1 MACPSPAESDVV
13 YANVRHHAVVECA
26 VLGREGLVVRI
37 VRGLS
42 LDSTMADTSR
52 TAYERP
58 LSVHNNNSANRGR
71 LHFGTPMNRPRR
83 KSSLLLDAIGLG
95 AVCLVATAL
104 PFAPAAQEIDNRP
117 IYYVMVKSLEDA
129 FQTYNAALA
138 EDLKARETVLTK
150 HHESERVRVVEELAS
165 LEAERSRREAA
176 FNSAREAL
184 NRQID
189 AVNDRI
195 AARDGRINEERRI
208 QKHHAPRFANDPR
221 IKTLKEGVVTRLTEL
236 EAIRTRYLDDLAAIG
251 EARAALTRQFEE
263 YMSAGDPLAL
273 EIRSL
278 DEDWQR
284 FAEGERRKLK
294 QLADAYA
301 VDYAAYDKW
310 LEAERGVLEEMG
322 AGVALALE
330 TDREQRALHGETE
343 ATLRKLIDEYNALV
357 EMHNKAGAEDP
368 QRDARAREFANLE
381 ERIAKLQGIL
391 AQAREAVLTVHDEL
405 AEKNKEF
412 NEHYERFIAAKRER
426 DRALAVDLAELNASR
441 LSVETAI
448 DARRQK
454 VDAQIRSL
462 EAQISAE
469 LRDSRSELETSDAAM
484 TAAFGRN
491 HEGLDTAITRVVEA
505 NDDGL
510 LYTPAGTARF
520 DLSRPQTANV
530 YKAAEQL
537 DADRRRID
545 ARIAAIEE
553 SEGGAQTTST
563 GQSPAAGALEQERAA
578 LGAERQQLLEAFS
591 TFARQMQTRSGA
603 LDGRLRTI
611 DARFGDERTWLGEF
625 YSARAG
631 VTRSEMQAV
640 QQVLV
645 AAVKGLPGGA
655 SRSSDSRNEH
665 GRLVA
670 GLADKAGRMNGPVDA
685 SLLAP
690 HALMDHIDSRGPGG
704 GAAARDDAWRDFA
717 SRKVTASRELTGA
730 DKAALAAA
738 WLAQLRGQADFMDVA
753 HALDTSGAVVD
764 GSKALASL
772 FVAGVLDYAT
782 VVEQQLAGGGVGI
795 QVGILGRA
803 YQLDAAGSLE
813 RLPRG

>member
-1 MACPSPAESDVV
+1 
-13 YANVRHHAVVECA
+13 
-26 VLGREGLVVRI
+26 
-37 VRGLS
+37 
-42 LDSTMADTSR
+42 
-52 TAYERP
+52 
-58 LSVHNNNSANRGR
+58 
-71 LHFGTPMNRPRR
+71 MNRPRR
-83 KSSLLLDAIGLG
+83 KSSLSLDAIGLG
-95 AVCLVATAL
+95 VVCLVATAL

-138 EDLKARETVLTK
+138 EDLKTRETALTK
-150 HHESERVRVVEELAS
+150 HHDSERVRVVDELAS
-165 LEAERSRREAA
+165 LEAERSRREVA

-189 AVNDRI
+189 AVNERI

-208 QKHHAPRFANDPR
+208 QKDHAPRFTDDPR
-221 IKTLKEGVVTRLTEL
+221 IKALKEGVATRLTEL
-236 EAIRTRYLDDLAAIG
+236 EAIRKRYLDDLAATR

-263 YMSAGDPLAL
+263 FMSAGDPLAL
-273 EIRSL
+273 EIRAL
-278 DEDWQR
+278 DEDWRR

-301 VDYAAYDKW
+301 VDYAAYDEW

-322 AGVALALE
+322 AGVARALE

-343 ATLRKLIDEYNALV
+343 TMLRELIDEYNALV

-368 QRDARAREFANLE
+368 LRDARAREFANLE
-381 ERIAKLQGIL
+381 ERIAKLQRIL
-391 AQAREAVLTVHDEL
+391 AQAREAVLTVHEEL
-405 AEKNKEF
+405 AERYKEF
-412 NEHYERFIAAKRER
+412 NEHYERFIANKRGR
-426 DRALAVDLAELNASR
+426 DRALAADLAELNASR

-448 DARRQK
+448 DVRRQK

-462 EAQISAE
+462 EAHISGE
-469 LRDSRSELETSDAAM
+469 LRDSRADLETSNAAM

-510 LYTPAGTARF
+510 LYTAAGTARF

-537 DADRRRID
+537 DAGRRRID
-545 ARIAAIEE
+545 ARIAAMEE
-553 SEGGAQTTST
+553 SEGGARAAPT
-563 GQSPAAGALEQERAA
+563 GQSPAAGTLEQERAA
-578 LGAERQQLLEAFS
+578 LGTERQQLLEAFA
-591 TFARQMQTRSGA
+591 TFARQMQTRAGD
-603 LDGRLRTI
+603 LDGQLRTI
-611 DARFGDERTWLGEF
+611 DARFGDERALLGEF
-625 YSARAG
+625 YSTRAG

-655 SRSSDSRNEH
+655 SRSSNH
-665 GRLVA
+665 AHLVA
-670 GLADKAGRMNGPVDA
+670 DLADKARRMHKPVDA

-704 GAAARDDAWRDFA
+704 SAAARDGAWRDFA
-717 SRKVTASRELTGA
+717 SRRVTASRELAGA

-753 HALDTSGAVVD
+753 DALDTSGAVVD
-764 GSKALASL
+764 GRKALASL
-772 FVAGVLDYAT
+772 FVAGVLDHAT
-782 VVEQQLAGGGVGI
+782 VVEQQLADGGVGI

-803 YQLDAAGSLE
+803 YQLDTAGSLE
-813 RLPRG
+813 RLPSG